1 MLIPT
6 LNKSL
11 KEVVTNSKNS
21 TTMRD
26 QRKLIITLD
35 CQSIMPTFALSEM
48 QVAAKFNSK
57 KWVKIPLHVMIDK
70 VQIPIHIIE
79 IRDVGTF
86 GTSLIRSYALDRRP
100 FILFIYFDSLEI
112 TLAHGLRKKRYTV
125 RMLFPRMSHSTWL
138 LQTKQS
144 LNSRFRRANQTIRLS
159 ESTL

>member
-100 FILFIYFDSLEI
+100 FIFFIY
-112 TLAHGLRKKRYTV
+112 
-125 RMLFPRMSHSTWL
+125 LF
-138 LQTKQS
+138 
-144 LNSRFRRANQTIRLS
+144 
-159 ESTL
+159 